1 MHRSHGVGYYV
12 QMTINAPKLKQFG
25 VESISELV
33 SHNYYHPMIRCK
45 FDSRWTRKFYLLF
58 LY

>member
-1 MHRSHGVGYYV
+1 MQRSHGVGYYV

-25 VESISELV
+25 VEGMYQNQFLITT
-33 SHNYYHPMIRCK
+33 IIQCK
-45 FDSRWTRKFYLLF
+45 FDSQCTRNFYLSF